1 MKKAKNEGAANAL
14 ATELGCE
21 KETAELVYKR
31 IQARRLVKM
40 LTAERV
46 RHNLSQKEIAAK
58 MNCSESK
65 ISRMESSNDV
75 DLNFGDILAYARAA
89 GINMSVLFDD
99 STLPN
104 APAAG
109 PPVPLSLN
117 ASSLPFQ
124 CAARRR
130 TAPAGQG
137 VVVPGWHPFPGSSSL
152 PGPGSGCTSA
162 PADSL
167 ILTVRAVTLSNR
179 RVYEETDHPEAA
191 MLQGHV
197 DPMSYHG

>member
-1 MKKAKNEGAANAL
+1 MKKAKNEGVTNAL
-14 ATELGCE
+14 AAELGCE
-21 KETAELVYKR
+21 KETAELVYQR

-58 MNCSESK
+58 MGCSESK

-104 APAAG
+104 ATRIKHCVFAIASMLQHLTDLAKDEDDSIRNAINKFQVEVLMNFLIKYRESGAALPSIRFDD
-109 PPVPLSLN
+109 PP
-117 ASSLPFQ
+117 
-124 CAARRR
+124 
-130 TAPAGQG
+130 PAGEVQFAG
-137 VVVPGWHPFPGSSSL
+137 AQSESCGALVH
-152 PGPGSGCTSA
+152 
-162 PADSL
+162 
-167 ILTVRAVTLSNR
+167 
-179 RVYEETDHPEAA
+179 
-191 MLQGHV
+191 
-197 DPMSYHG
+197 

>member
-1 MKKAKNEGAANAL
+1 MKKAKNEGVANAL
-14 ATELGCE
+14 AAELGCE
-21 KETAELVYKR
+21 KETAELVCKR

-58 MNCSESK
+58 MDCSESK

-104 APAAG
+104 ATRIKHCVFAIASMLQHLTDLAKDEDEDDSIRNAINKFQVEVLMNFLIKYRESGAALPSIRFDD
-109 PPVPLSLN
+109 PP
-117 ASSLPFQ
+117 
-124 CAARRR
+124 
-130 TAPAGQG
+130 PAGEVQFAG
-137 VVVPGWHPFPGSSSL
+137 AQSESCG
-152 PGPGSGCTSA
+152 
-162 PADSL
+162 
-167 ILTVRAVTLSNR
+167 TL
-179 RVYEETDHPEAA
+179 VH
-191 MLQGHV
+191 
-197 DPMSYHG
+197 